1 MNIEDI
7 NLYSDAIIEWLDG
20 LILLGKTGNRSIKVE
35 ERIKKEFKRII
46 NKNIINIPENYQFV
60 FERFVRLT
68 NIADRISKRF
78 SVRVPDKIKFI
89 QLLYKI
95 N

>member
-35 ERIKKEFKRII
+35 ERIKKEFKRTILC
-46 NKNIINIPENYQFV
+46 QATQV
-60 FERFVRLT
+60 F
-68 NIADRISKRF
+68 
-78 SVRVPDKIKFI
+78 
-89 QLLYKI
+89 Q
-95 N
+95 